1 MKEKQIKRIAGLL
14 SFLLAFAAFA
24 GCGGGGSSLPSETE
38 SSADTSSDDADTE
51 SPADSSAEAPEESP
65 WTEEPVVKSVFFS
78 DFGNDESIGENWS
91 LVNYGWG
98 QNGVSYSNAGFTRSP
113 GVVSKQGATGGIIV
127 LNSYGNYYKD
137 PSKRGQGACLISNR
151 LFGPGLYEI
160 RMKVV
165 PRFGPCS
172 TAWSYYTNS
181 YAIDTA
187 TGPVYGHNTAENI
200 QYHEIDIEC
209 PRIGKGFNG
218 WGGVAYEE
226 YYQDAENLGEDGLG
240 RVVNHSTGVSVTTES
255 PYNDGQWHTFAFEW
269 RTQGYDYDP
278 SEGENPGAIIWYM
291 DGKEV
296 ARTAKNTPYYPD
308 QLWIGNWYPD
318 NATDWLG
325 VADFDEAYMYIDW
338 VRITEYEDEYRTVG
352 KDGEVIKPDLGGC
365 VLFSSSP
372 GGNTNWAAN
381 LPINNYIS
389 NGSFSYGD
397 GTEAIGWDLTDA
409 TRTSDG
415 LRLEGGRATQEISA
429 QYAGYTFFLEGTGVL
444 SSGVSGRIY
453 VENIS
458 GEYAPGS
465 NDNRKMEERVIGKSD
480 AIVFGTSEETLSME
494 FTLPEGTNNL
504 RVVVESDDGSIFVL
518 KNLRMHLKSDM

>member
-1 MKEKQIKRIAGLL
+1 M
-14 SFLLAFAAFA
+14 
-24 GCGGGGSSLPSETE
+24 
-38 SSADTSSDDADTE
+38 
-51 SPADSSAEAPEESP
+51 
-65 WTEEPVVKSVFFS
+65 
-78 DFGNDESIGENWS
+78 
-91 LVNYGWG
+91 
-98 QNGVSYSNAGFTRSP
+98 
-113 GVVSKQGATGGIIV
+113 
-127 LNSYGNYYKD
+127 
-137 PSKRGQGACLISNR
+137 
-151 LFGPGLYEI
+151 
-160 RMKVV
+160 
-165 PRFGPCS
+165 
-172 TAWSYYTNS
+172 
-181 YAIDTA
+181 
-187 TGPVYGHNTAENI
+187 
-200 QYHEIDIEC
+200 
-209 PRIGKGFNG
+209 
-218 WGGVAYEE
+218 
-226 YYQDAENLGEDGLG
+226 
-240 RVVNHSTGVSVTTES
+240 TTES

-429 QYAGYTFFLEGTGVL
+429 QYAGYTFFLEGTGVV

-453 VENIS
+453 VEYIS